1 MVVVEQL
8 TKTARF
14 IPVMSSYSAEEYARI
29 VLDEI
34 VCRHGISI
42 SIIFDRGTQ
51 FTSIFWKSFQRGLG
65 TTVKLSTDFHPQ
77 MDGQE
82 ERMIKPLNICLG
94 RALLILKGVGIG
106 IYLLWSFPTTIVFI
120 HQFPWLPMKVC
131 MVRGVG
137 FLLDCLK
144 WVSHLLLVLS

>member
-8 TKTARF
+8 TKTARI

-51 FTSIFWKSFQRGLG
+51 FTSIFWKSFQKGLG
-65 TTVKLSTDFHPQ
+65 TTVKLIYVFHPQ
-77 MDGQE
+77 MDGQA
-82 ERMIKPLNICLG
+82 ERTIQTLKDIIRVCITNFKVSWDRHLPLVEFSYNNNFHSAISMAPYVVLYVRRC
-94 RALLILKGVGIG
+94 RSPIG
-106 IYLLWSFPTTIVFI
+106 
-120 HQFPWLPMKVC
+120 
-131 MVRGVG
+131 
-137 FLLDCLK
+137 
-144 WVSHLLLVLS
+144 